1 MNLLTTY
8 PEIKKMLVLMLFI
21 FILKII
27 ISVLP
32 LLRDNLFFVSIDRD
46 VSNHN
51 SHFFDF
57 L

>member
-8 PEIKKMLVLMLFI
+8 PDEIKEMLVLMLFI

-32 LLRDNLFFVSIDRD
+32 LSRDNLFFVSIDRD

-51 SHFFDF
+51 SQFF
-57 L
+57 

>member
-32 LLRDNLFFVSIDRD
+32 PLRDNLFIVSIDRD

-51 SHFFDF
+51 SHFF
-57 L
+57 

>member
-32 LLRDNLFFVSIDRD
+32 PLRDNLFFVSTDRD